1 MIRVSCSTS
10 RLNTMQLCWK
20 KYDYS
25 YVHNLIPIDKQV
37 YLERGSLV
45 HSFFKYY
52 YREKMNGRWKDDPS
66 QQGIVLDE
74 ATSICRRDA
83 VDMALSI
90 KQTEKYIKIAR
101 ENLVHHSQ
109 DGMVVFAVEEPFSKI
124 IYERSDTETRE
135 GVQILYEG
143 IVDLLASLPNT
154 DLMVWDHKTESRKST
169 STVMDNQFAGESW
182 AFNTSAV
189 VVNKIGMQSSL
200 KLEEKF
206 KRPILDFTPE
216 LIDEWK
222 RDTIKTVLE
231 AVERHKRDSEG
242 NGDWPRNRTSCG
254 KFGSCAYISV
264 CQAKPIVRHVK
275 LQTWF
280 KDKPEHDI
288 YAGKK
293 RPVEVEG

>member
-37 YLERGSLV
+37 YWERGSLV
-45 HSFFKYY
+45 HTFFKYY

-90 KQTEKYIKIAR
+90 KQTEEYIKVSR
-101 ENLVHHSQ
+101 ENLIHNSQ

-124 IYERSDTETRE
+124 IYERPDTEARE

-182 AFNTSAV
+182 AFNVSAV

-200 KLEEKF
+200 KLAEKF
-206 KRPILDFTPE
+206 QRPILDFTPE

-222 RDTIKTVLE
+222 RDTIKTILE
-231 AVERHKRDSEG
+231 AVERHKRDSDG

-254 KFGSCAYISV
+254 KFGSCVYISV
-264 CQAKPIVRHVK
+264 CQAKPVVRPIK

-288 YAGKK
+288 YEDKK
-293 RPVEVEG
+293 RSVEVER